1 MAELSGLLAAECG
14 LGEAE
19 VAGCVGGA
27 GPYVAEMCRVGG
39 AEIHPTAATMGGM
52 VSQELIKEAM
62 RVLQDG
68 AMTEQLLRHL
78 DDGWTVRFGFAE
90 VG

>member
-52 VSQELIKEAM
+52 VSQELIKV
-62 RVLQDG
+62 RLVLTI
-68 AMTEQLLRHL
+68 ATMLH
-78 DDGWTVRFGFAE
+78 
-90 VG
+90 